1 MTDSGTISFDAEYGE
16 EIDRLFQGLLD
27 NLEEIDNA
35 LYSNLE
41 SIEDMQS
48 KYIES
53 KFDDLTK
60 IKENLDD
67 IRNAVDDYKM
77 ANLDICG
84 NMSDADQV
92 FNRGF

>member
-1 MTDSGTISFDAEYGE
+1 MTDSGTISIDEEYGE

-27 NLEEIDNA
+27 NLEEIDRV
-35 LYSNLE
+35 LYDNLDA
-41 SIEDMQS
+41 IEDMQS

-53 KFDDLTK
+53 KFEDLIK

-84 NMSDADQV
+84 NMSDADHI
-92 FNRGF
+92 FSRGF